1 MPNKKHLMPAVCGLA
16 AFALCYAGECFAQ
29 DSSLLRANGS
39 GLAPQHVSFLYNELP
54 PEARPR
60 ELAKNDIITVI
71 VDYSTVFLSEGDA
84 ESRKTANLTAV
95 LADWLRFD
103 GKNLEPAPQSNGDPT
118 ISGNLN
124 SQYRTESDIELRD
137 SLRFRVAAKIVDI
150 RPNGNLVLEAHQT
163 INNNEEVWEISLTGV
178 VRRESIQAD
187 RTVDSSA
194 IAELRIVKNE
204 EGQVRDGYARGWA
217 KRFMDKI
224 RFF

>member
-1 MPNKKHLMPAVCGLA
+1 MRNKLVLTLSVFLVAAGVVCS
-16 AFALCYAGECFAQ
+16 ECLGQ
-29 DSSLLRANGS
+29 DSSLLRVTEQ
-39 GLAPQHVSFLYNELP
+39 GLPPQNVSFLYNELP

-163 INNNEEVWEISLTGV
+163 ITNNEEVWDISLTGI

-187 RTVDSSA
+187 RTVESSA

-204 EGQVRDGYARGWA
+204 QGQVRDGYARGWA

>member
-1 MPNKKHLMPAVCGLA
+1 MRIKNPLKHAACGLT
-16 AFALCYAGECFAQ
+16 AFAACYCGECLAQ
-29 DSSLLRANGS
+29 DSSLLRASGS
-39 GLAPQHVSFLYNELP
+39 GLAPQEVSFFYNELP

-60 ELAKNDIITVI
+60 ELDKHDIITVI
-71 VDYSTVFLSEGDA
+71 VDYRTVFLSEGDA
-84 ESRKTANLTAV
+84 ESRKVANLTAI

-118 ISGNLN
+118 ISGNLT

-137 SLRFRVAAKIVDI
+137 TLSFRIAAKIVDI

-163 INNNEEVWEISLTGV
+163 ITNNEEVWDISLTGIT
-178 VRRESIQAD
+178 RRESIQAD
-187 RTVDSSA
+187 RTVESSA
-194 IAELRIVKNE
+194 ITELRIVKNE
-204 EGQVRDGYARGWA
+204 QGQVRDGYARGWA